1 MRATVDVNA
10 LSTPGYYRRAR
21 PRGFAVHLNVTE
33 EHLRRVRE
41 LTVRTLTRFGIGDE
55 TVEAARLV
63 VSELVGN
70 AVRVCGDFVPV
81 VVEVDVMPPGVA
93 VNVHDPEPLR
103 MPSRKG
109 VALNDRDAESGRG
122 LVLLDLLAPE
132 WRVFWSPIGKMI
144 CCQVPRCDHGHG

>member
-1 MRATVDVNA
+1 MRAMADVTA
-10 LSTPGYYRRAR
+10 FQTPGFYRRAR

-41 LTVRTLTRFGIGDE
+41 LTVRTLTRFGVGEE
-55 TVEAARLV
+55 TAEAARLV

-81 VVEVDVMPPGVA
+81 VVEVDVMPPGVV

-109 VALNDRDAESGRG
+109 AAPDDGEAESGRG
-122 LVLLDLLAPE
+122 LILLDLLAPE

-144 CCQVPRCDHGHG
+144 CCRVPRCDGGHG

>member
-1 MRATVDVNA
+1 MRAMADVTA
-10 LSTPGYYRRAR
+10 FRTPGFYRRAR
-21 PRGFAVHLNVTE
+21 PGGFAVHLNVTE
-33 EHLRRVRE
+33 QHLHRLRE
-41 LTVRTLTRFGIGDE
+41 LTVVTLTRFGIGDE

-103 MPSRKG
+103 MPSRKD
-109 VALNDRDAESGRG
+109 VALDDGEVESGRG
-122 LVLLDLLAPE
+122 LILLDLLAPE

-144 CCQVPRCDHGHG
+144 CCNVPRCDRGHG